1 MSDSPALL
9 REDRASVRILTF
21 NRPETRNTWSSALE
35 AAIVAEFNAAEEDSD
50 VRVIVITG
58 SGDKAFS
65 AGADLKDPST
75 HVTHS
80 VESFLAEHRAATD
93 PVWLRPVI
101 NFSKPLIG
109 AVNGYAVG
117 AGCALAMACD
127 ILIASSNADF
137 RFPQSSL
144 GIMPIYGGAAR
155 LAQWIGRGLAMEILL
170 TGRALS
176 AHEASLHGLVNRVVE
191 PGAVVEAAVELAEA
205 IAQQPMLASQMTK
218 ESLKSGLETEAL
230 RSTSVADMYRYLALT
245 QTKESLERHDAWRAA
260 RKAK

>member
-1 MSDSPALL
+1 
-9 REDRASVRILTF
+9 
-21 NRPETRNTWSSALE
+21 
-35 AAIVAEFNAAEEDSD
+35 
-50 VRVIVITG
+50 
-58 SGDKAFS
+58 
-65 AGADLKDPST
+65 
-75 HVTHS
+75 VTHS

-109 AVNGYAVG
+109 AVNGFAVG

-176 AHEASLHGLVNRVVE
+176 AHEASLHGLARDRSAAIDVRRGHVSL
-191 PGAVVEAAVELAEA
+191 PG
-205 IAQQPMLASQMTK
+205 IDSDQ
-218 ESLKSGLETEAL
+218 G
-230 RSTSVADMYRYLALT
+230 VAG
-245 QTKESLERHDAWRAA
+245 AA
-260 RKAK
+260 RCLAGGQKGRVSGAG